1 MILERT
7 LLHRP
12 FFHCLLLVRFHGRY
26 KACDIQRARHVQEA
40 EASERAID
48 NALDALDAG
57 LVKSSILVDE
67 TAHAVD
73 TLVDLRVERN
83 TELNKLLRQAA
94 ERSKAAAALDG
105 LDENDLALLRPPGS
119 KGWEREELHI
129 TADHVDIEAL
139 LAEHERREKEAARRA
154 ALLQLG
160 RKDAKDAKGKGKK
173 EGAQKRAG
181 GEGPALG
188 SSPRSLGRSIYH
200 TY

>member
-1 MILERT
+1 MPAATWPVPPLKPKPVDSKSP
-7 LLHRP
+7 HR
-12 FFHCLLLVRFHGRY
+12 
-26 KACDIQRARHVQEA
+26 
-40 EASERAID
+40 
-48 NALDALDAG
+48 
-57 LVKSSILVDE
+57 
-67 TAHAVD
+67 
-73 TLVDLRVERN
+73 
-83 TELNKLLRQAA
+83 
-94 ERSKAAAALDG
+94 
-105 LDENDLALLRPPGS
+105 LRPPGS
-119 KGWEREELHI
+119 KGWKREELHI